1 MAYLN
6 KVLLIGNTGKDPDF
20 AVTST
25 GRKRATFP
33 LATTRRYRDA
43 NGEQKEQTDWHTI
56 VAWGKT
62 ADIIESLGVHKGMP
76 LFIEGTLTY
85 RSWNDQNGQKRYAT
99 DVVIETFQLLGSR
112 QFNQQT
118 EQTYAQ
124 PPMAEQPSFQTAAQ
138 PQFQMSPMAG
148 QPVFPTG
155 GEPVFPTG
163 GEPPYV
169 VSTPS
174 FQPQEPPQGQ
184 TPPPPDD
191 DLPF

>member
-6 KVLLIGNTGKDPDF
+6 KVLLIGNTGKDPEF
-20 AVTST
+20 AATST
-25 GRKRATFP
+25 GRKRATFS

-43 NGEQKEQTDWHTI
+43 NGEQKEQTDWHNI

-76 LFIEGTLTY
+76 LFIEGTLSY
-85 RSWNDQNGQKRYAT
+85 RSWTDQNGQKRYAT

-118 EQTYAQ
+118 DVQPSFQT
-124 PPMAEQPSFQTAAQ
+124 AEQPSFQTDAQ
-138 PQFQMSPMAG
+138 PVQ
-148 QPVFPTG
+148 
-155 GEPVFPTG
+155 
-163 GEPPYV
+163 PPYYQ
-169 VSTPS
+169 TPIS
-174 FQPQEPPQGQ
+174 AMYQPQGQPQEQ